1 MHKCKSSPELS
12 KQLFPPIK
20 KSLSLCNLS
29 ECESDYYFE
38 EFFEGDGPLGI
49 IFANINDEVIVKK
62 IQSKT
67 VGDETFGLQVN
78 MKLINV
84 NNKDIQNK
92 SYDKVM
98 KLIDESWK
106 MRSCVYMK
114 FRKQIFPEVSK
125 ILNDNNL
132 LKYYDQFID
141 LGASSLDDFE
151 FVEYGDLIK
160 MGMNETDI
168 KNFKNINNNI

>member
-1 MHKCKSSPELS
+1 M
-12 KQLFPPIK
+12 
-20 KSLSLCNLS
+20 
-29 ECESDYYFE
+29 
-38 EFFEGDGPLGI
+38 GI
-49 IFANINDEVIVKK
+49 IFANINEEVIVKK

-67 VGDETFGLQVN
+67 VGGETIGLQVN

-84 NNKDIQNK
+84 NNKIENK

-98 KLIDESWK
+98 KLIDDSWK
-106 MRSCVYMK
+106 SRNCVYMK

-151 FVEYGDLIK
+151 FVVYDDLIK
-160 MGMNETDI
+160 MGMKEKDI

>member
-12 KQLFPPIK
+12 KQELPPIR
-20 KSLSLCNLS
+20 KSISLCNIR
-29 ECESDYYFE
+29 ESDYYFE

-67 VGDETFGLQVN
+67 VGAETFGLQVN

-84 NNKDIQNK
+84 NNINIQNK
-92 SYDKVM
+92 SYDKIM
-98 KLIDESWK
+98 KLIDDSWK
-106 MRSCVYMK
+106 SRSSVYMK
-114 FRKQIFPEVSK
+114 FTKKIIPEVSK

-151 FVEYGDLIK
+151 FIVYDDLIK
-160 MGMNETDI
+160 MGMNKIDI